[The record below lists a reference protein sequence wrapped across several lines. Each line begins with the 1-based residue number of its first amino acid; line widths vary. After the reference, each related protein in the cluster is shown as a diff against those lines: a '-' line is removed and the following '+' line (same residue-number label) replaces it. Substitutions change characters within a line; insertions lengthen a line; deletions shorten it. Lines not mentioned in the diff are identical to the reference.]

1 MRNTMK
7 KNASNTLMSREE
19 KDGKNSFDSST
30 SEYSKKNQGLNTT
43 FTNDLG
49 DGPTAEPFG
58 YSGGIISPVEEGW
71 EVTMAGPE
79 VTMVGPKEASILT
92 FNKMAS
98 SGSWSS
104 IATYNLNLK
113 SNNILKYSS
122 NKSFGL
128 YKDLRFSNFEKN
140 YDLFYFDF
148 SDVKKSDLPYCIN
161 NALASSRPYAVGFI
175 SGVDNSNFEQISK
188 LGFTKSSSLSS
199 ESIFFI
205 KKNNLNKIS
214 NVFVLNNIGEEKIN
228 FICDIAETLEEKIAG
243 LQPYRELKY
252 GSGLIFPYKKPQDV
266 TYHMGSVSFP
276 IDIIFVDS
284 KNKVKKITSNV
295 LPGTL
300 GVFGASDISLV
311 LEISGGASEILGIN
325 IGDKIATSKLTEEQ
339 YSSFAKKYK
348 NFSNKQNLYIKS
360 ASFSK
365 KISFEN
371 FDIFN
376 HDKQSS
382 SSASIIKMASGASPE
397 KDVCVYNFDEI
408 MLSSFA
414 TFISLEINKFASK
427 NSSLANFLSIN
438 SFTPF
443 EIRRAFFEI
452 KKDLNENKRVIISTS
467 LLENLDIIKSGI
479 IKRAS
484 EELLFDKKIHSIEII
499 SIPNS
504 KEKDLV
510 DGLSDRYSSNVLY
523 KKITFD
529 KQAGLQISDDVKDN
543 ASSAL
548 KILLESKK
556 ELEEIVDAFK
566 NNSDQYMK
574 NKDKVDLIKKSE
586 KSYNISCK
594 KIAKKI
600 VKMLLNIKEVIKTM
614 NNIKD
619 ISVVDEKIESLSMSC
634 KEFVT
639 TAEETFSLET
649 KIKEDNFVDLLSTET
664 SRIEKSAED
673 IENNIN
679 NFCDYISKN
688 ILNKRILSR

>member
-1 MRNTMK
+1 MK
-7 KNASNTLMSREE
+7 KNASNTLMSRQE
-19 KDGKNSFDSST
+19 KETESSFDSAT
-30 SEYSKKNQGLNTT
+30 FEKNYPEKSYQSFNST
-43 FTNDLG
+43 FTNTLG
-49 DGPTAEPFG
+49 DDSTAEPFG
-58 YSGGIISPVEEGW
+58 YFGGIISPVEEDEG
-71 EVTMAGPE
+71 M
-79 VTMVGPKEASILT
+79 TMVGPKEASILT
-92 FNKMAS
+92 FNKMVS

-122 NKSFGL
+122 NKSFGM

-161 NALASSRPYAVGFI
+161 NALASSRPCAVGFI
-175 SGVDNSNFEQISK
+175 SGVDSGNLDQISK
-188 LGFTKSSSLSS
+188 LGFLKSNSLSS

-214 NVFVLNNIGEEKIN
+214 NVSIFDQGGSEKIN

-252 GSGLIFPYKKPQDV
+252 GSGLIFPYEKPQNV

-284 KNKVKKITSNV
+284 KDKIKKIASNIM
-295 LPGTL
+295 PGTL
-300 GVFGASDISLV
+300 GVFGSSDVSLV

-325 IGDKIATSKLTEEQ
+325 VGDKISTSKLNEDQ
-339 YSSFAKKYK
+339 YSSFSKKYK
-348 NFSNKQNLYIKS
+348 NFSNKQNIYVKT

-376 HDKQSS
+376 HDKRSS
-382 SSASIIKMASGASPE
+382 SSTSIIKMASGISSE

-408 MLSSFA
+408 ILSPFT
-414 TFISLEINKFASK
+414 TFGSLNANKFASK
-427 NSSLANFLSIN
+427 NSTLANFLSIN

-443 EIRRAFFEI
+443 EVRRAFFEI
-452 KKDLNENKRVIISTS
+452 KKDLNENKKVIISTS

-479 IKRAS
+479 VKRAS
-484 EELLFDKKIHSIEII
+484 EELLFDSKIHSIEVI
-499 SIPNS
+499 SIPLA
-504 KEKDLV
+504 KESDII
-510 DGLSDRYSSNVLY
+510 DGLSDRYSSSILY
-523 KKITFD
+523 KKVTFD
-529 KQAGLQISDDVKDN
+529 KIAGIQISDDVKES
-543 ASSAL
+543 ASNAL

-556 ELEEIVDAFK
+556 NLEKIVDSFK
-566 NNSDQYMK
+566 NNSDQYLK

-594 KIAKKI
+594 KIAKEI
-600 VKMLLNIKEVIKTM
+600 VKMLLDIKQIIKIM
-614 NNIKD
+614 NEIKD
-619 ISVVDEKIESLSMSC
+619 ISMVDEKIESLSMAC
-634 KEFVT
+634 KEFVD
-639 TAEETFSLET
+639 TAEEIFSLES
-649 KIKEDNFVDLLSTET
+649 KIKEDNFVDQLSTET

-673 IENNIN
+673 LENNIN
-679 NFCDYISKN
+679 NFSDYISKN